1 MPYSVKIYKHL
12 DELEPKVK
20 RVIMELLEEIDKN
33 VKESVKKEDFND
45 LKNIVARLADAQ
57 EKTEQKITLLVESHK
72 AIEITMKELA
82 EAQKRTEQRID
93 ALTVKMEEL
102 AEAQKR
108 TEQRVDALTVK
119 MEELAEAQKRTEQ
132 RVDALTVKMEELV
145 EAQKRTEQRVDA
157 LTVKMEELAEAQKRT
172 EQRVDALTV
181 KMEELAEAQKK
192 TEVVVQQLLYDMN
205 MVKKQLGGLSHAV
218 GYGIED
224 KVIPFMESFIEKE
237 YGFVP
242 QEVERKFIKYD
253 QKNKDEINIFVKGLK
268 NDVTMI
274 VVGECKS
281 QPGKSDI
288 DDFNKM
294 LHRLQSH
301 FKQDIS
307 GFIVGYSF
315 DPEVEDYLIT
325 HYPHIRYYKTYQ
337 IERLARK

>member
-57 EKTEQKITLLVESHK
+57 EKTEQKITLLVKSQK
-72 AIEITMKELA
+72 AIEITMK
-82 EAQKRTEQRID
+82 
-93 ALTVKMEEL
+93 
-102 AEAQKR
+102 
-108 TEQRVDALTVK
+108 
-119 MEELAEAQKRTEQ
+119 ELAEAQKRTEQ

-172 EQRVDALTV
+172 EQRIDALTV

-253 QKNKDEINIFVKGLK
+253 QKNKDEVNIFVKGLK

-281 QPGKSDI
+281 QPGKVI
-288 DDFNKM
+288 
-294 LHRLQSH
+294 
-301 FKQDIS
+301 
-307 GFIVGYSF
+307 
-315 DPEVEDYLIT
+315 
-325 HYPHIRYYKTYQ
+325 
-337 IERLARK
+337 

>member
-57 EKTEQKITLLVESHK
+57 EKTEQKITLLVKSQK

-82 EAQKRTEQRID
+82 
-93 ALTVKMEEL
+93 
-102 AEAQKR
+102 
-108 TEQRVDALTVK
+108 
-119 MEELAEAQKRTEQ
+119 
-132 RVDALTVKMEELV
+132 

-253 QKNKDEINIFVKGLK
+253 QKNKDEVNIFVKGLK
-268 NDVTMI
+268 NDVAMI

-281 QPGKSDI
+281 LPGKSDI

-301 FKQDIS
+301 FKQDIF

>member
-57 EKTEQKITLLVESHK
+57 EKTEQKINQLVESQK
-72 AIEITMKELA
+72 ALEITMKELA
-82 EAQKRTEQRID
+82 EAQKRTEQRVD

-132 RVDALTVKMEELV
+132 RVDALTVKMEEL
-145 EAQKRTEQRVDA
+145 
-157 LTVKMEELAEAQKRT
+157 
-172 EQRVDALTV
+172 
-181 KMEELAEAQKK
+181 AEAQKK
-192 TEVVVQQLLYDMN
+192 TELVVQQLLYDMN

>member
-57 EKTEQKITLLVESHK
+57 EKTEQKITLLVKSQK
-72 AIEITMKELA
+72 AIEITMK
-82 EAQKRTEQRID
+82 
-93 ALTVKMEEL
+93 
-102 AEAQKR
+102 
-108 TEQRVDALTVK
+108 
-119 MEELAEAQKRTEQ
+119 ELAEAQKRTEQ

-172 EQRVDALTV
+172 EQRIDALTV

-253 QKNKDEINIFVKGLK
+253 QKNKDEVNIFVKGLK
-268 NDVTMI
+268 NDVAMI

-281 QPGKSDI
+281 QTGESDI

-315 DPEVEDYLIT
+315 EPDVEDYLVT

>member
-82 EAQKRTEQRID
+82 EAQKRTEQCID

-108 TEQRVDALTVK
+108 TEQRIDV
-119 MEELAEAQKRTEQ
+119 
-132 RVDALTVKMEELV
+132 
-145 EAQKRTEQRVDA
+145 
-157 LTVKMEELAEAQKRT
+157 
-172 EQRVDALTV
+172 LTV

-253 QKNKDEINIFVKGLK
+253 QKNKDEVNIFVKGLK
-268 NDVTMI
+268 NDVAMI

-301 FKQDIS
+301 FKQDIF
-307 GFIVGYSF
+307 GFIVDYSF

>member
-1 MPYSVKIYKHL
+1 
-12 DELEPKVK
+12 
-20 RVIMELLEEIDKN
+20 
-33 VKESVKKEDFND
+33 
-45 LKNIVARLADAQ
+45 
-57 EKTEQKITLLVESHK
+57 
-72 AIEITMKELA
+72 
-82 EAQKRTEQRID
+82 
-93 ALTVKMEEL
+93 
-102 AEAQKR
+102 EAQKR

-119 MEELAEAQKRTEQ
+119 MEELA
-132 RVDALTVKMEELV
+132 

>member
-57 EKTEQKITLLVESHK
+57 EKTEQKINQLVESQK
-72 AIEITMKELA
+72 ALEITMKELA
-82 EAQKRTEQRID
+82 
-93 ALTVKMEEL
+93 
-102 AEAQKR
+102 
-108 TEQRVDALTVK
+108 
-119 MEELAEAQKRTEQ
+119 
-132 RVDALTVKMEELV
+132 

-192 TEVVVQQLLYDMN
+192 TELVVQQLLYDMN

>member
-82 EAQKRTEQRID
+82 
-93 ALTVKMEEL
+93 
-102 AEAQKR
+102 
-108 TEQRVDALTVK
+108 
-119 MEELAEAQKRTEQ
+119 
-132 RVDALTVKMEELV
+132 

-253 QKNKDEINIFVKGLK
+253 QKNKDEVNIFVKGLK
-268 NDVTMI
+268 NDVAMI

-301 FKQDIS
+301 FKQDIF

>member
-57 EKTEQKITLLVESHK
+57 EKTEQKITQLVESQK
-72 AIEITMKELA
+72 AIEITMK
-82 EAQKRTEQRID
+82 
-93 ALTVKMEEL
+93 
-102 AEAQKR
+102 
-108 TEQRVDALTVK
+108 
-119 MEELAEAQKRTEQ
+119 
-132 RVDALTVKMEELV
+132 
-145 EAQKRTEQRVDA
+145 
-157 LTVKMEELAEAQKRT
+157 ELAEAQKRT

-253 QKNKDEINIFVKGLK
+253 QKNKDEVNIFVKGLK
-268 NDVTMI
+268 NDVAMI

-301 FKQDIS
+301 FKQDIF
-307 GFIVGYSF
+307 GFIVDYSF